1 MGIDIVLQQVG
12 ILTIIILIGFFAAK
26 TGYVDVKF
34 KDAISKL
41 IVNLLLPCL
50 IISSISAQEFNIS
63 LLKDIFLAACLSLL
77 CIFSLFGIGALTAKL
92 FKIPLFTKT
101 VHKLLMTLGNVMFV
115 GYPIVTAMYG
125 ENCFIY
131 IMVYWLLNDLF
142 LWTLGVFMLDKN
154 KDSSNGS
161 PIKKLLNP
169 NTISFAVAVVMMI
182 FGIRLPSLL
191 DRAVSG
197 LGNLTTN
204 ISMIFI
210 GMTLATVDV
219 RRIFQKWWVFP
230 AALLK
235 LIIMP
240 VIFMVI
246 FKFLGIKET
255 LAGVIV
261 LEAAM
266 PVQTVLSVLANENG
280 ADYEYS
286 TVGMFITTIL
296 CAVTLPFM
304 CYLLQAI

>member
-12 ILTIIILIGFFAAK
+12 ILTIIILIGFFSAK

-50 IISSISAQEFNIS
+50 IISSISAQEFNAS
-63 LLKDIFLAACLSLL
+63 LLKDILLAACLSLF
-77 CIFSLFGIGALTAKL
+77 CILSLFGIGALTAKL
-92 FKIPLFTKT
+92 FKIPAYTKT

-125 ENCFIY
+125 EECFIY

-154 KDSSNGS
+154 KGEGKGS
-161 PIKKLLNP
+161 PLKKLLNP
-169 NTISFAVAVVMMI
+169 NTVSFAIAVVMMI
-182 FGIRLPSLL
+182 LGIRLPSLL
-191 DRAVSG
+191 DKAASG
-197 LGNLTTN
+197 LGGLTTN

-210 GMTLATVDV
+210 GMTLATVEV
-219 RRIFQKWWVFP
+219 KRIFKKWWVIP
-230 AALLK
+230 AAFLK
-235 LIIMP
+235 LIALP
-240 VIFMVI
+240 VIFMFI
-246 FKFLGIKET
+246 FKSLDIKEM
-255 LAGVIV
+255 LAGVMV

-266 PVQTVLSVLANENG
+266 PVQTVLSVLANEKG
-280 ADYEYS
+280 ADAEYS

>member
-12 ILTIIILIGFFAAK
+12 ILTIIILIGFFSAK

-50 IISSISAQEFNIS
+50 IISSISAQEFNAS
-63 LLKDIFLAACLSLL
+63 LLKDILLAACLSLF
-77 CIFSLFGIGALTAKL
+77 CILSLFGIGALTAKL
-92 FKIPLFTKT
+92 FKIPAYTKT

-125 ENCFIY
+125 EECFIY

-154 KDSSNGS
+154 KGEGKGS
-161 PIKKLLNP
+161 PLKKLLNP
-169 NTISFAVAVVMMI
+169 NTVSFAIAVVMMI
-182 FGIRLPSLL
+182 LGIRLPSLL
-191 DRAVSG
+191 DKAASG
-197 LGNLTTN
+197 LGGLTTN

-210 GMTLATVDV
+210 GMTLATVEV
-219 RRIFQKWWVFP
+219 KRIFKKWWVIP
-230 AALLK
+230 AAFLK
-235 LIIMP
+235 LIALP
-240 VIFMVI
+240 VIFMLI

-255 LAGVIV
+255 LAGVMV

-266 PVQTVLSVLANENG
+266 PVQTVLSVLANEKG
-280 ADYEYS
+280 ADAEYS